1 MEIKTFDTILTG
13 MCDAFDSLIS
23 PRSIARTNKNIVYL
37 LFKAIAKG
45 FEVINNIC
53 VVLSNKFDPENCS
66 EEDLLSVASIVGTEF
81 YKGSA
86 SGLHIIITNNNS
98 EAVTLLQGEYYYALD
113 DDTSF
118 MFEINEEVSIEAG
131 SYIDV
136 IAMSEK
142 IGSYPVTQ
150 QSSIDITSE
159 QEIPDK
165 VAFSCTDNS
174 YLLGTLAETNL
185 EFRKRILEQTDRQNT
200 LVELETALR
209 NLPYLFDCK
218 LKFNDTYDDI
228 EFDGYTIP
236 PYSMIIFYSGSPRN
250 EIAEKIAE
258 YSIFPTVQTV
268 DSKPVYFYD
277 DVFTDGK
284 YTAYINPF
292 KKMNFSVNVQY
303 KINNTFISDY
313 DAKASIRTALTNA
326 YVAEVHE
333 DYVKEDDIYNI
344 ITSLNISGI
353 EILNVNLIVDGN
365 AVDYVEVPRS
375 RIPQLDAVTFTKV
388 ED

>member
-81 YKGSA
+81 YEGSA

-118 MFEINEEVSIEAG
+118 MFEVNEAVSIEAG

-136 IAMSEK
+136 IAMSEE

-150 QSSIDITSE
+150 QSSIEVTSE
-159 QEIPDK
+159 QDIPDGL
-165 VAFSCTDNS
+165 AFSCTDNS
-174 YLLGTLAETNL
+174 SLLGTSAETNL

-200 LVELETALR
+200 LVELETALK

-228 EFDGYTIP
+228 VFDGYTIP

-250 EIAEKIAE
+250 EIAEKVAE
-258 YSIFPTVQTV
+258 YSIFPTVQTA

-277 DVFTDGK
+277 EVFTDGK
-284 YTAYINPF
+284 YTVYITPF

-326 YVAEVHE
+326 YVSEVHE

-344 ITSLNISGI
+344 ITGLSISGI
-353 EILNVNLIVDGN
+353 DILNIDLIVDGSS
-365 AVDYVEVPRS
+365 VDYVEVPRS
-375 RIPQLDAVTFTKV
+375 RIPQLTTVTFTKV
-388 ED
+388 EG

>member
-98 EAVTLLQGEYYYALD
+98 EAVTLLQGEYYYSLD

-118 MFEINEEVSIEAG
+118 MFEVNEEVSIEAG

-159 QEIPDK
+159 QAIPDK

-174 YLLGTLAETNL
+174 SLLGTSAETNL

-200 LVELETALR
+200 LVELETALK

-258 YSIFPTVQTV
+258 YSIFPTVQTE

-292 KKMNFSVNVQY
+292 KKTNFSVNVQY

-326 YVAEVHE
+326 YVSEVHE

-344 ITSLNISGI
+344 ITGLSLSGI

-365 AVDYVEVPRS
+365 AVDYVEVPLS
-375 RIPQLDAVTFTKV
+375 RIPQLDEVTFTKV

>member
-66 EEDLLSVASIVGTEF
+66 EEDLISVASIVGTEF

-159 QEIPDK
+159 QAIPDK

-174 YLLGTLAETNL
+174 SLLGTSAETNL

-200 LVELETALR
+200 LVELETALK

-218 LKFNDTYDDI
+218 LKFNDTYEDI
-228 EFDGYTIP
+228 ELDGYTIP
-236 PYSMIIFYSGSPRN
+236 PYTMIIFYSGSPRN

-258 YSIFPTVQTV
+258 YSIFPTVQTE

-277 DVFTDGK
+277 DVFTGGK

-292 KKMNFSVNVQY
+292 KKTNFSVNVQY

-313 DAKASIRTALTNA
+313 DAKASIRTALADA
-326 YVAEVHE
+326 YVSEVHK

-344 ITSLNISGI
+344 ITGLNISGI
-353 EILNVNLIVDGN
+353 DILNVDLIVDGS

-375 RIPQLDAVTFTKV
+375 RIPQLTTVTFTKV
-388 ED
+388 EG

>member
-53 VVLSNKFDPENCS
+53 VILSNKFDPENCS
-66 EEDLLSVASIVGTEF
+66 EEDLLSVASIVGTEL
-81 YKGSA
+81 YEGSA
-86 SGLHIIITNNNS
+86 SGLHIIITNHNS
-98 EAVTLLQGEYYYALD
+98 EAVTLLQGEYYYSLD

-118 MFEINEEVSIEAG
+118 MFEVNEEVSIEAG

-136 IAMSEK
+136 IAMSEE

-159 QEIPDK
+159 QDIPDGF
-165 VAFSCTDNS
+165 AFSCTDNS
-174 YLLGTLAETNL
+174 SLLGTSAETNL

-200 LVELETALR
+200 LVELETALK

-258 YSIFPTVQTV
+258 YSIFPTVQTE

-277 DVFTDGK
+277 EVFTDGK

-292 KKMNFSVNVQY
+292 KKTNFSVNVQY

-326 YVAEVHE
+326 YVSEVHE

-344 ITSLNISGI
+344 ITDLNLSGI

-375 RIPQLDAVTFTKV
+375 RIPQLDEVTFTKV

>member
-13 MCDAFDSLIS
+13 LCDAFDSLIS

-37 LFKAIAKG
+37 MFKAIAKG

-98 EAVTLLQGEYYYALD
+98 EAVTLLQGEYYYSLD

-118 MFEINEEVSIEAG
+118 MFEVNEEVSIEAG

-159 QEIPDK
+159 QAIPDK

-174 YLLGTLAETNL
+174 SLLGTSAETNL

-200 LVELETALR
+200 LVELETALK

-258 YSIFPTVQTV
+258 YSIFPTVQTE

-292 KKMNFSVNVQY
+292 KKTNFSVNVQY

-313 DAKASIRTALTNA
+313 DAKAFIRTALTNA
-326 YVAEVHE
+326 YVSEVHE

-344 ITSLNISGI
+344 ITGLSLSGI

-365 AVDYVEVPRS
+365 AVDYVEVPLS
-375 RIPQLDAVTFTKV
+375 RIPQLDEVTFTKV

>member
-174 YLLGTLAETNL
+174 SLLGTSAETNL

-200 LVELETALR
+200 LVELETALK

-218 LKFNDTYDDI
+218 LKFNDTYDNI

-258 YSIFPTVQTV
+258 YSIFPTVQTA

-277 DVFTDGK
+277 EVFTDGK

-326 YVAEVHE
+326 YVSEVHE

-344 ITSLNISGI
+344 ITDLNISGI

>member
-53 VVLSNKFDPENCS
+53 VILSNKFDPENCS
-66 EEDLLSVASIVGTEF
+66 EEDLLSVASIVGTEL
-81 YKGSA
+81 YEGSA

-98 EAVTLLQGEYYYALD
+98 EAVTLLQGEYYYSLD

-118 MFEINEEVSIEAG
+118 MFEVNEEVSIEAG

-136 IAMSEK
+136 IAMSEE

-159 QEIPDK
+159 QDIPDGF
-165 VAFSCTDNS
+165 AFSCTDNS
-174 YLLGTLAETNL
+174 SLLGTSAETNL

-200 LVELETALR
+200 LVELETALK

-258 YSIFPTVQTV
+258 YSIFPTVQTE

-277 DVFTDGK
+277 EVFTDGK

-292 KKMNFSVNVQY
+292 KKTNFSVNVQY

-326 YVAEVHE
+326 YVSEVHE

-344 ITSLNISGI
+344 ITDLNLSGI

-375 RIPQLDAVTFTKV
+375 RIPQLDEVTFTKV

>member
-13 MCDAFDSLIS
+13 ICDSFDELIA
-23 PRSIARTNKNIVYL
+23 PRKIARTNKNIVYL
-37 LFKAIAKG
+37 MFKAIAKG

-66 EEDLLSVASIVGTEF
+66 EEDLISVASIVGTEF

-174 YLLGTLAETNL
+174 SLLGTLAETNL

-200 LVELETALR
+200 LVELETALK

-258 YSIFPTVQTV
+258 YSIFPTVQTA

-292 KKMNFSVNVQY
+292 KKTNFSVNVQY

-326 YVAEVHE
+326 YVSEVHE

-344 ITSLNISGI
+344 ITDLNISGI

>member
-98 EAVTLLQGEYYYALD
+98 EAVTLLQGEYYYALN

-159 QEIPDK
+159 QAIPDK

-174 YLLGTLAETNL
+174 SLLGTSAETNL

-200 LVELETALR
+200 LVELETALK

-218 LKFNDTYDDI
+218 LKFNDTYDNI

-236 PYSMIIFYSGSPRN
+236 PYTMIIFYSGSPRN

-258 YSIFPTVQTV
+258 YSIFPTVQTA

-277 DVFTDGK
+277 EVFTDGK

-326 YVAEVHE
+326 YVSEVHE

-344 ITSLNISGI
+344 ITDLNISGI

-375 RIPQLDAVTFTKV
+375 RIPQLDAETFTKV